1 MPIKR
6 LDFSHSLFVGFSSEN
21 SALKTLEKSVK
32 TDEKLWNQVAA

>member
-6 LDFSHSLFVGFSSEN
+6 LDFFTHFVGFPSKN